1 MQKLRK
7 HKKDPAVGSRP
18 GKREKKGKK
27 GKKEIGRF
35 AQREFLAP
43 PVDSSYYTTIT

>member
-27 GKKEIGRF
+27 EIDRF